1 MASTQKPKSSR
12 KATPKRAAPARA
24 SKGSSLVIV
33 ESPAKAR
40 TISKALGKDFVVKAS
55 FGHVRDLPKGKFG
68 IDVEDGF
75 APTWRPIPDKRKV
88 LTELKA
94 AAKAAA
100 RVFLAPDP
108 DREGEAIAWHLA
120 EALDL
125 TEEKAFRVHFNE
137 ITERAIRAAFADP
150 GKIRSSMVD
159 AQIARRVLD
168 RIVGYELS
176 PLLWKK
182 IAKGLSAGRVQ
193 SVAVRLIVERERE
206 IRQFRPREYWKVAA
220 HFKDRDGAEE
230 REWKAGLRHVDGRS
244 AAELDTEAEA
254 QGVVE
259 RVTGKPF
266 LVRSVQKDRKTIR
279 ALPPFTTS
287 LLQQQGSIRLRFPAK
302 KTMRIAQR
310 LYEGIDLGDEGPA
323 GLITYMRTDSYRVA
337 EEALAEVRDLIGKDF
352 GPDYLPEKPNAW
364 RARKGAQEAHEAI
377 RPTVP
382 SRTPESIERFLGP
395 DEAKLYR
402 LIWER
407 FVASQMTP
415 ARYDLTTV
423 SLEVAGCEFVA
434 RGRVLVFDG
443 HTRLLGALEEDEALP
458 PIEEGAEKN
467 PEKVEATRHETNPP
481 PRYSEATL
489 VKALEKKGIG
499 RPSTYAAIL
508 STIQD
513 RGYVHLQERKF
524 FATELGEV
532 VTNQLVEHF
541 GRVIN
546 EDFTSHMEADLDKIE
561 EAKARWRDVV
571 GGFYETFREDVAR
584 AKEEMKDFKRAPQ
597 VSHEICDKCGA
608 RMVILYHK
616 LGKFLGCSRYPEC
629 ENRRSV
635 ASDGKAV
642 PPPEPTE
649 HRCPKCE
656 SPMVIRTGRRGRF
669 LACSAFPKCRSTMS
683 VDDAGNPVRPKETGI
698 SCEKCGSAMVI
709 KGSRRGP
716 FLACSGYP
724 KCRNAKPLP
733 EELREKPKETGE
745 ACGSCGSPM
754 VIRRNRWGKEFL
766 SCSSYPKCRNA
777 RNVEAPDEGGSEPGV
792 RARAEDEGG
801 TDREDE
807 ES

>member
-1 MASTQKPKSSR
+1 MSSPR
-12 KATPKRAAPARA
+12 KRKTARATPAARKG

-40 TISKALGKDFVVKAS
+40 TISKALGSGYVVKAS
-55 FGHVRDLPKGKFG
+55 FGHVRDLPKGTFG

-75 APTWRPIPDKRKV
+75 NPTWRPIPEKRKV

-108 DREGEAIAWHLA
+108 DREGEAIAWHLV

-150 GKIRSSMVD
+150 GKLRRPMID

-206 IRQFRPREYWKVAA
+206 IRQFRPREYWKVTAR
-220 HFKDRDGAEE
+220 FREGEGEGAQ
-230 REWKAGLRHVDGRS
+230 EWKAALRHVDGRS

-254 QGVVE
+254 RGVVE
-259 RVTGKPF
+259 RVSGKPF
-266 LVRSVQKDRKTIR
+266 LVRSVEKDRKTLR

-287 LLQQQGSIRLRFPAK
+287 LLQQQASIRLRFPAK

-310 LYEGIDLGDEGPA
+310 LYEGIDLGEEGPV

-337 EEALAEVRDLIGKDF
+337 EEALAEVRDLIGRRF
-352 GPDYLPEKPNAW
+352 GPDYLPEKANAW

-377 RPTVP
+377 RPTSP
-382 SRTPESIERFLGP
+382 SRAPEAVERFLDP
-395 DEAKLYR
+395 DESRLYR
-402 LIWER
+402 IIWER

-415 ARYDLTTV
+415 ARYDLTTA
-423 SLEVAGCEFVA
+423 SLEAAGCEFVA

-443 HTRLLGALEEDEALP
+443 HTKLLGALEEDEALP
-458 PIEEGAEKN
+458 TLEPGSERM

-499 RPSTYAAIL
+499 RPSTYASIL

-513 RGYVHLQERKF
+513 RGYVELKERKF
-524 FATELGEV
+524 YATELGEV

-546 EDFTSHMEADLDKIE
+546 EDFTSHMEADLDRVE

-571 GGFYETFREDVAR
+571 GGFYETFREELAR

-608 RMVILYHK
+608 RMVVLYHK
-616 LGKFLGCSRYPEC
+616 KGKFLGCSRYPDC
-629 ENRRSV
+629 ENRRSLS
-635 ASDGKAV
+635 AEGNAV

-683 VDDAGNPVRPKETGI
+683 VDEAGNPIRPKETGI
-698 SCEKCGSAMVI
+698 SCEKCGSPMVV

-716 FLACSGYP
+716 FLACSGFP

-745 ACGSCGSPM
+745 TCSACGAPM

-766 SCSSYPKCRNA
+766 SCSTYPKCRNA
-777 RNVEAPDEGGSEPGV
+777 RNLGAAEAEAPARVLSGEDGG
-792 RARAEDEGG
+792 
-801 TDREDE
+801 REDE